1 MAPTLNRLPA
11 PACAGCRSGGAGR
24 TRTWQRRC
32 VGPGALKQEQRAA
45 RPRSLPSCVQ
55 LWPPCMPR
63 SPCSPTH
70 LCVALH
76 CVQRPGSSQACRK
89 PIGDQRLGLL
99 CLHRP
104 CSCRQR
110 KGGDFTFEVR
120 CRSSEAGKPLGP
132 RHNKQCKP
140 GRLVGTMCQVVE
152 PGIRRVSPFPTPSE
166 NPPSP
171 QLHIPFSFALSTHG
185 GFNPPPPH
193 HSLVRVHKPAIR
205 RLDQLTTESKS
216 PYRLR
221 RSHVGSLR
229 PQRAE
234 AHNQTPIT
242 APAATPVNRM
252 REVGAIP
259 SAWRAAKHM

>member
-1 MAPTLNRLPA
+1 MTKGWASSVSTARAAADNGR
-11 PACAGCRSGGAGR
+11 GGISHL
-24 TRTWQRRC
+24 RC
-32 VGPGALKQEQRAA
+32 VAG
-45 RPRSLPSCVQ
+45 
-55 LWPPCMPR
+55 
-63 SPCSPTH
+63 
-70 LCVALH
+70 
-76 CVQRPGSSQACRK
+76 VQRPASPWGPVTTNNANLDGWWARCVKWWSLGSGVF
-89 PIGDQRLGLL
+89 P
-99 CLHRP
+99 
-104 CSCRQR
+104 
-110 KGGDFTFEVR
+110 
-120 CRSSEAGKPLGP
+120 
-132 RHNKQCKP
+132 
-140 GRLVGTMCQVVE
+140 
-152 PGIRRVSPFPTPSE
+152 PFPTPSE

-193 HSLVRVHKPAIR
+193 HSLVRVHKPAMR